1 MKPNRTPFGIWA
13 DTYRISIVQLRT
25 ALDLPETLG
34 ESRRFVKKN
43 KDVKEMKKEILSIK
57 KREKLVR
64 QILKELSIDI
74 EGDEE

>member
-1 MKPNRTPFGIWA
+1 
-13 DTYRISIVQLRT
+13 
-25 ALDLPETLG
+25 
-34 ESRRFVKKN
+34 
-43 KDVKEMKKEILSIK
+43 VKEMKKKILSIR

>member
-34 ESRRFVKKN
+34 ESRRFVKK
-43 KDVKEMKKEILSIK
+43 
-57 KREKLVR
+57 
-64 QILKELSIDI
+64 
-74 EGDEE
+74 